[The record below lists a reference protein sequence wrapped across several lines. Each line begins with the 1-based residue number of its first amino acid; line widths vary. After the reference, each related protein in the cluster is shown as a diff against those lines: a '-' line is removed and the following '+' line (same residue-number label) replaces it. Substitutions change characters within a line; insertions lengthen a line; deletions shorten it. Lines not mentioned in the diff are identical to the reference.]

1 MIENYKLIYGECEE
15 ILKKAT
21 TSSIDLI
28 ITDIPYGIE
37 YKSNRQNRSG
47 HSGFD
52 IKTDRKEYFTGINND
67 EEVPTEWLK
76 EAYRLLKANCAMYIF
91 IHWSTW
97 GELKTAV
104 LDAGFNVKNM
114 IVMNKSN
121 HGMGDL
127 KGDYAPKHEL
137 VMFCTK
143 GRHILNKQNGRPNN
157 VIDVPIKFSGAI
169 RLHPNEKPLSWI
181 EPFILESSK
190 EGDLILDPFMG
201 SCATGKASIKL
212 HRRFVGIDNDEK
224 YFKIAE
230 ESIKK
235 YE

>member
-1 MIENYKLIYGECEE
+1 MIEKYKLILGECEE
-15 ILKKAT
+15 VLKKAS

-28 ITDIPYGIE
+28 ITDVPYGIE
-37 YKSNRQNRSG
+37 YKSHRQGRSG
-47 HSGFD
+47 HSGYD
-52 IKTDRKEYFTGINND
+52 IKTDRKDYFEEINND
-67 EEVPTEWLK
+67 DEVPTEWLK
-76 EAYRLLKANCAMYIF
+76 EAYRLLKENSAMYIF

-104 LDAGFNVKNM
+104 LKAGFNVKNM

-143 GRHILNKQNGRPNN
+143 GRHVLNKPNGRPKN

-190 EGDLILDPFMG
+190 EGDLVLDPFMG
-201 SCATGKASIKL
+201 SGTTGKASLKL
-212 HRRFVGIDNDEK
+212 LRRFVGIDNDEK
-224 YFKIAE
+224 HFKTAE